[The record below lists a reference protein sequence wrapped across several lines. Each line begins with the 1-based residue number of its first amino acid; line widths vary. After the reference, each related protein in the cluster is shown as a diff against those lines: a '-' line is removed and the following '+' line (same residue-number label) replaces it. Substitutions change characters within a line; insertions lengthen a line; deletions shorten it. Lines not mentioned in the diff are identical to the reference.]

1 MGIKLKRV
9 YEPPAD
15 EDGFRVLVERLWPRG
30 VSKDR
35 ARVDLWIKDAGA
47 SPELRSWFGHDPGK
61 WEEFRQKYF
70 DEIRQRPMVVDLLRK
85 TISEKETVTF
95 VFAARDEHHNN
106 AVALKEFLE
115 SEGIG

>member
-47 SPELRSWFGHDPGK
+47 SPELRSWFGHDSGK

-85 TISEKETVTF
+85 TIKEKETVTF
-95 VFAARDEHHNN
+95 VFAARDEYHNN

-115 SEGIG
+115 SEEIG